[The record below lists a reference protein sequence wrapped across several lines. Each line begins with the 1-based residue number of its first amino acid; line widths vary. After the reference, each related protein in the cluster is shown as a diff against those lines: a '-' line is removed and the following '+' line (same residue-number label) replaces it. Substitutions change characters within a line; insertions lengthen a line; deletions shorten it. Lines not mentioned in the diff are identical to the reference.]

1 MGTNVTRALRDFRK
15 GTVFAGEFVYAAAL
29 FGEALPILERH
40 ATEGPDG
47 FAEKMQEFLKNTQLF
62 GNQHE
67 FPKWVLPRWVVL
79 IVDNF
84 QVYLRDVRKA
94 VPSRSRKSQKK
105 RAGRNSAST
114 YRPYETFIEKVDIE
128 RVPEEDYGLMVRA
141 GAIRDAVVHNRA
153 RVDDKLRKRT
163 RLDLSN
169 GADVQVSISEFQD
182 YHAAL
187 QRCAKFIDG
196 KMLAKYPDEDHRD
209 TRQMAEKL
217 CEEIRARSIG
227 QGERLSG

>member
-1 MGTNVTRALRDFRK
+1 MGTNVTRALHDFLK
-15 GTVFAGEFVYAAAL
+15 ETVFAGELVYAAAL

-40 ATEGPDG
+40 ATEGPGG

-62 GNQHE
+62 GDQHE
-67 FPKWVLPRWVVL
+67 FPKWVLPRYVAL
-79 IVDNF
+79 TVDNF
-84 QVYLRDVRKA
+84 DVYLRDVPKSVHA
-94 VPSRSRKSQKK
+94 TFRKSSRR
-105 RAGRNSAST
+105 RAGRDSALT
-114 YRPYETFIEKVDIE
+114 RPVYDNFIDKFGIE
-128 RVPEEDYGLMVRA
+128 RVPEDDYKLMARA
-141 GAIRDAVVHNRA
+141 GAIRDVVVHNRA

-163 RLDLSN
+163 RLDLSD

-217 CEEIRARSIG
+217 CEEIRARSID